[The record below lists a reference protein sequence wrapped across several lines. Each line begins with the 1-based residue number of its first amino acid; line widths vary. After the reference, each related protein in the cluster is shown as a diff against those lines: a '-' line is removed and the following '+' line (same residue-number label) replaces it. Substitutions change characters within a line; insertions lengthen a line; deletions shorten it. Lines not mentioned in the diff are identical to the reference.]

1 MQTRWLGIWLYLAAA
16 LVSGCTTSRE
26 FPAPNLPRSAR
37 LINEGSA
44 DTTLRSDPNA
54 RTGGSKPSN
63 VLVLSGGGMKGAFP
77 AGLLQGWTESGTRPQ
92 FDVVTGISVGALIA
106 PFAFLG
112 SEYDAALGRNASLQP
127 GDLYSRR
134 WLPALA
140 WSDSLADS
148 GPLWRLIEAEITE
161 DLLAKVAKA
170 HGEGRR
176 LYVGTTNL
184 DTKRPVVWDLGAIA
198 AGNDPHKL
206 DLFRKVLLAS
216 ASMPGLL
223 PPVPINVEIDG
234 KRYTELHVD
243 GGVSASLFLQPK
255 MLGLDPA
262 GPPPN
267 TLGGNVYVIVAG
279 KLFPDS
285 FPVQRRLFQVSE
297 GSISGLLQAQFEGDL
312 LRVYLLTLYA
322 GARFSLAAVPQDLGA
337 GSNSMALDSALMHEM
352 FDEGRRFGRA
362 QGPWRTTPPAIDPRE
377 RQTPR
382 QGVKLTTA
390 VSSSPT
396 RLGNIQEPLEPG
408 ETSDPGPRIRAWL
421 RQKAIEKYQTASPPI
436 SGGTT
441 SEK

>member
-1 MQTRWLGIWLYLAAA
+1 M
-16 LVSGCTTSRE
+16 LVGGCTTPRE
-26 FPAPNLPRSAR
+26 FPAPNLPSSAR
-37 LINEGSA
+37 LIDEESVG
-44 DTTLRSDPNA
+44 TTPRSDLA
-54 RTGGSKPSN
+54 VRTAGYKPSN
-63 VLVLSGGGMKGAFP
+63 VLVLSGGGMNGAFP
-77 AGLLQGWTESGTRPQ
+77 AGLLQGWTESGTRPR

-112 SEYDAALGRNASLQP
+112 AEYDAALARSASLQP
-127 GDLYSRR
+127 GDLYHRR
-134 WLPALA
+134 PLPALA
-140 WSDSLADS
+140 WADSLADS
-148 GPLWRLIEAEITE
+148 GPLWRLIEAEITQ
-161 DLLAKVAKA
+161 DLLAKVAQA

-198 AGNDPHKL
+198 AGNDPQKL

-216 ASMPGLL
+216 ASMPGLF
-223 PPVPINVEIDG
+223 PPVPINVEIDR

-255 MLGLDPA
+255 MLGVDPA

-285 FPVQRRLFQVSE
+285 FPVQRRLFQISE

-312 LRVYLLTLYA
+312 LRIYLLTLYA
-322 GARFSLAAVPQDLGA
+322 GARFSLAAVPQDFGA
-337 GSNSMALDSALMHEM
+337 GSSSMTLDSLLMRRI

-362 QGPWRTTPPAIDPRE
+362 QGPWRTTPPGIDPRE

-382 QGVKLTTA
+382 QGVQLTTA
-390 VSSSPT
+390 LKSSPT
-396 RLGNIQEPLEPG
+396 RLGDIQEPIEPEG
-408 ETSDPGPRIRAWL
+408 NTDPGPRIRTWL
-421 RQKAIEKYQTASPPI
+421 RQKGIEKCQSVSAPI
-436 SGGTT
+436 SGGTA

>member
-1 MQTRWLGIWLYLAAA
+1 MQIRWLGFWLCLAAA
-16 LVSGCTTSRE
+16 LASGCTTSRE
-26 FPAPNLPRSAR
+26 FPAPDLPRSTR
-37 LINEGSA
+37 LTNERSA
-44 DTTLRSDPNA
+44 DTDA
-54 RTGGSKPSN
+54 VIRTVGAKPSN

-92 FDVVTGISVGALIA
+92 FDVVTGVSVGALIA

-112 SEYDAALGRNASLQP
+112 PEYDAALGRNASLQP
-127 GDLYSRR
+127 GDLYSPRP
-134 WLPALA
+134 LPALA
-140 WSDSLADS
+140 WADSLADS
-148 GPLWRLIEAEITE
+148 GPLWRLIEAEITP
-161 DLLAKVAKA
+161 DLLAKVARA

-234 KRYTELHVD
+234 KHYTELHVD
-243 GGVSASLFLQPK
+243 GGISASLFLQPK

-267 TLGGNVYVIVAG
+267 TLGGNVYVIIAG
-279 KLFPDS
+279 KLYPDS

-322 GARFSLAAVPQDLGA
+322 GAQFSLAAVPQDLGA
-337 GSNSMALDSALMHEM
+337 GANSMALDADLMHRL

-362 QGPWRTTPPAIDPRE
+362 QGPWRTVPPGVGPRE
-377 RQTPR
+377 RPTPR
-382 QGVKLTTA
+382 QGVRLTTA
-390 VSSSPT
+390 VNASLGATQESIEPEDSP
-396 RLGNIQEPLEPG
+396 
-408 ETSDPGPRIRAWL
+408 DPGPRIRAWL
-421 RQKAIEKYQTASPPI
+421 RQKGSEKYQSATPPI
-436 SGGTT
+436 SAGAPF
-441 SEK
+441 EK